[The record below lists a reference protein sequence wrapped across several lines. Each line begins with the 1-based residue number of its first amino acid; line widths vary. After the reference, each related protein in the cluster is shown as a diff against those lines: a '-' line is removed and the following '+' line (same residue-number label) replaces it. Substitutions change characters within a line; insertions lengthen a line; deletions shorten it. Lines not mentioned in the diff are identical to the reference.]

1 MGTVSE
7 DVSLLFLADE
17 DRNVLI
23 CKQRSVGADGD
34 TAGRGGGRREKEE
47 DWGLSHV
54 HYPDTSTLELT
65 RSNIWV

>member
-23 CKQRSVGADGD
+23 CKQRSVG
-34 TAGRGGGRREKEE
+34 TCLLGGIQYKKN
-47 DWGLSHV
+47 V
-54 HYPDTSTLELT
+54 VT
-65 RSNIWV
+65 